1 MSRRRILLSHLLV
14 LLSLAIGANP
24 LLAVDSALE
33 SSFVQ
38 PPADSRPRCYW
49 YWLDGYVSK
58 EGITKDL
65 EAMRDVGIGGAFIGI
80 IGGQSGQPH
89 NPQAPADL
97 SDAWWDLIIH
107 AVREGT
113 RTGVNIGLFNGP
125 GWSQSGGPW
134 VKPEQSMR
142 YLANSEIR
150 VTGPKK
156 IREKLPAPEG
166 AFQQVAV
173 LAYPAPQGD
182 ATAMPIRAR
191 EKNAVHFE
199 SAEPFTARS
208 LTLHPARAMG
218 ALAELYAS
226 DDGKEFRLIKKFE
239 ALRHNQMLG
248 VGPVALAPVT
258 ITFPAV
264 TARYFRLDIRQNPA
278 TPNGTQP
285 VGWGSFP
292 LDFSADQ
299 CLREIVLSSAAR
311 IDAWADKSMLKMYQG
326 PVPPHDYYSW
336 PLSQQPEDGA
346 LALDSNKVINLTS
359 KVAADGSLEWNVPA
373 GEWIIQRS
381 GMLPTQVTN
390 VPATPATTG
399 LEVDKMSRA
408 ALKAHFDAYVG
419 EVLRRTTPAE
429 RKSFT
434 HVIADSYETG
444 PQNWTDGFEKEF
456 QQHYGYDPLPFLP
469 VLTGRVVQSAAASDR
484 FLWDLRRLVAEKIAR
499 DYVGGLRELC
509 QQNGLKLWLENYGHW
524 GFPSEFLY
532 YGGQSD
538 EVGGEFWVGQTV
550 KNGEIRAASSAAHIY
565 GLRDVWSEAYTGG
578 PNMRNTPRD
587 LKAQGDESFCEG
599 VTQFVLH
606 VNIHQPDDKKHPG
619 MAAWFGTEFNRH
631 NTWFS
636 ESKSWID
643 YLRRS
648 TVLLREGYSA
658 ADVAYFIGEDAPKMK
673 GMRQPE
679 IPPGYDWDFVNS
691 DVILNRFH
699 VKDNKLVL
707 PEGTSYH
714 VLVLPDYPTMRPEVL
729 AKIAGFVAAGVTV
742 VGKPPERSPSQQ
754 NQPSSD
760 ERVKQL
766 AAQLWE
772 SGKIAPV
779 DDLAPVLARL
789 NLSPVVEAP
798 SGIGWKHRR
807 STNADTYFLCNPTAS
822 AQKATISF
830 RDHRPHAT
838 LWHADTGRIE
848 LAKTRLEKG
857 RAILDLNLDPS
868 ASVFVVFSDKV
879 PSKASPTTSRE
890 PVRPTGKL
898 EITRAAYEAL
908 SGAGSGDVT
917 ERVRA
922 AMRDGKLEIS
932 TSPDELGGDPAY
944 GHVKQLKVEYVFNGA
959 PGTAIAPEGARLV
972 LPPLPEVPGPWK
984 VDFPSRAVTFDKL
997 ISWTDHPEQDIKFHS
1012 GSATYSTKFNL
1023 SDAKS
1028 PIQLDLGQVEA
1039 LATITVNGK
1048 EFPTL
1053 WKYPY
1058 QLDIT
1063 PALRQGTNELSIRVT
1078 NAWNN
1083 RLVGDAQ
1090 APPEQRVSWSSS
1102 NLIGAGHPLLP
1113 AGLLGPVTLRKF
1125 KSSPLHRQP
1134 SH

>member
-1 MSRRRILLSHLLV
+1 MLIV
-14 LLSLAIGANP
+14 GPLAAK
-24 LLAVDSALE
+24 DSNIE
-33 SSFVQ
+33 SAFLH

-49 YWLDGYVSK
+49 YWLDGFVSK
-58 EGITKDL
+58 DGITKDL
-65 EAMRDVGIGGAFIGI
+65 EAMRDVGIGGAYIGI
-80 IGGQSGQPH
+80 IGGQSGQAH

-97 SDAWWDLIIH
+97 SEAWWDLIVH
-107 AVREGT
+107 AIREGS

-142 YLANSEIR
+142 YLAHSEIR
-150 VTGPKK
+150 VTGPKR

-166 AFQQVAV
+166 TFQPIAV
-173 LAYPAPQGD
+173 LAYPAPHGD
-182 ATAMPIRAR
+182 GAAMPVRAR

-226 DDGKEFRLIKKFE
+226 DDGKDFRLVRKFE

-258 ITFPAV
+258 VAFPAV

-299 CLREIVLSSAAR
+299 CLREVVLSSAAR
-311 IDAWADKSMLKMYQG
+311 IDAWADKSLLKMYQG

-336 PLSQQPEDGA
+336 PLSQEPEDGA
-346 LALDSNKVINLTS
+346 LALDSNQVINLT
-359 KVAADGSLEWNVPA
+359 ARTTADGMLEWDVPA

-381 GMLPTQVTN
+381 GMLPTRVTN

-408 ALKAHFDAYVG
+408 ALKSHFDAYIG

-444 PQNWTDGFEKEF
+444 PQNWTDGFEKDF

-469 VLTGRVVQSAAASDR
+469 VLTGRVVRSAGASDR
-484 FLWDLRRLVAEKIAR
+484 FLWDLRRLVADKIAR

-509 QQNGLKLWLENYGHW
+509 HQNGLKLWLENYGHW

-538 EVGGEFWVGQTV
+538 EIGGEFWVGQTV

-565 GLRDVWSEAYTGG
+565 GLRDVWAEAYTGG

-599 VTQFVLH
+599 VSQLVLH
-606 VNIHQPDDKKHPG
+606 VNIHQPDDAKRPG

-631 NTWFS
+631 NTWFA
-636 ESKSWID
+636 ESKTWID

-648 TVLLREGYSA
+648 TVLLREGYPV

-679 IPPGYDWDFVNS
+679 IPAGYDWDFVNA
-691 DVILNRFH
+691 DVILNRFQI
-699 VKDNKLVL
+699 KDRKLVL
-707 PEGTSYH
+707 PEGTSYQ

-729 AKIAGFVAAGVTV
+729 AKIAEFVAAGVTV
-742 VGKPPERSPSQQ
+742 VGKAPERSPSQQ
-754 NQPSSD
+754 NQPTAD

-766 AAQLWE
+766 ADQLWE
-772 SGKIAPV
+772 HGEIAPV
-779 DDLAPVLARL
+779 DDLVPVLTRL
-789 NLSPVVEAP
+789 NVMPAVVAP
-798 SGIGWKHRR
+798 SEIGWKHRR
-807 STNADTYFLCNPTAS
+807 SANSDIYFLCNPTAS
-822 AQKATISF
+822 QRTVTVSF
-830 RDHRPHAT
+830 RDYRPHAS
-838 LWHADTGRIE
+838 LWHADSGRIE
-848 LAKTRLEKG
+848 TIAHLEAHQ
-857 RAILDLNLDPS
+857 RAAIELTLDPS
-868 ASVFVVFSDKV
+868 GSVFVVFSDEI
-879 PSKASPTTSRE
+879 PSKASPATARK
-890 PVRPTGKL
+890 PVRPTGNLK
-898 EITRAAYEAL
+898 ITRATYEAL
-908 SGAGSGDVT
+908 SGAGASDVT
-917 ERVRA
+917 GRVRS
-922 AMRDGKLEIS
+922 AMRDGWLEIS
-932 TSPDELGGDPAY
+932 ASPDDLGGDPAY
-944 GHVKQLKVEYVFNGA
+944 GHVKQLKIEYVFNGK
-959 PGTAIAPEGARLV
+959 PGTASITDGGHLLV
-972 LPPLPEVPGPWK
+972 PPPPEVPGPWK
-984 VDFPSRAVTFDKL
+984 VEFPSRTVTFDKL

-1012 GSATYSTKFNL
+1012 GSAIYSAKFSL
-1023 SDAKS
+1023 SDVKS
-1028 PIQLDLGQVEA
+1028 PIQLDLGRVES
-1039 LATITVNGK
+1039 LATVTVNGT

-1058 QLDIT
+1058 RLDIT
-1063 PALRQGTNELSIRVT
+1063 PALRKGGNEIKVRVT

-1090 APPEQRVSWSSS
+1090 LPLEQRASWTSSDAVE
-1102 NLIGAGHPLLP
+1102 AGQPLLT
-1113 AGLLGPVTLRKF
+1113 AGLIGPVTLQKVE
-1125 KSSPLHRQP
+1125 
-1134 SH
+1134 

>member
-1 MSRRRILLSHLLV
+1 MSRTPTFLLRLFVS
-14 LLSLAIGANP
+14 LSLVIAARP
-24 LLAVDSALE
+24 LFAVDAELE
-33 SSFVQ
+33 SAFTQ

-65 EAMRDVGIGGAFIGI
+65 EAMRDVGIGGAYIGI

-134 VKPEQSMR
+134 VKPEESMR
-142 YLANSEIR
+142 YLAHSEIR
-150 VTGPKK
+150 VAGPKK
-156 IREKLPAPEG
+156 IREKLPAPQG
-166 AFQQVAV
+166 SFQQVAV
-173 LAYPAPQGD
+173 LAYPAPEGD

-226 DDGKEFRLIKKFE
+226 DDGKDFRLIKKFE

-258 ITFPAV
+258 VTFPAV

-299 CLREIVLSSAAR
+299 CLREVVISPAAR
-311 IDAWADKSMLKMYQG
+311 IDAWADKSLLKMYQG

-336 PLSQQPEDGA
+336 PQSEEPENGRFA
-346 LALDSNKVINLTS
+346 LGSNQIINLTS
-359 KVAADGSLEWNVPA
+359 KVAADGTLEWDVPA

-399 LEVDKMSRA
+399 LEVDKMSRS
-408 ALKAHFDAYVG
+408 ALKAHFNAYIG

-469 VLTGRVVQSAAASDR
+469 ALTGRVVQSAAASDR

-509 QQNGLKLWLENYGHW
+509 HQNGLKLWLENYGHW

-538 EVGGEFWVGQTV
+538 EIGGEFWVGQTV

-565 GLRDVWSEAYTGG
+565 GLRDVWAEAYTGG
-578 PNMRNTPRD
+578 PNMRSTPRD

-606 VNIHQPDDKKHPG
+606 VNIHQPDNTKRPG

-631 NTWFS
+631 NTWFR
-636 ESKSWID
+636 ESKAWID

-679 IPPGYDWDFVNS
+679 IPTGYDWDFVNS
-691 DVILNRFH
+691 DIILNRFQ
-699 VKDNKLVL
+699 VKDRKLVL
-707 PEGTSYH
+707 PVGTSYH
-714 VLVLPDYPTMRPEVL
+714 VLVLPDYRTMRPEVL
-729 AKIAGFVAAGVTV
+729 TKIAEFVAAGVTV

-754 NQPSSD
+754 NQPVAD

-766 AAQLWE
+766 VGSLWE

-779 DDLAPVLARL
+779 DDLAAMLTRL
-789 NLSPVVEAP
+789 NVSPAVEAP
-798 SGIGWKHRR
+798 LGIGWKHRR
-807 STNADTYFLCNPTAS
+807 SANSDIYFVCNPTNS
-822 AQKATISF
+822 VRTVTVSF
-830 RDHRPHAT
+830 RDHRPHAS
-838 LWHADTGRIE
+838 LWHADSGRME
-848 LAKTRLEKG
+848 FAKHRTEKS
-857 RAILDLNLDPS
+857 RAILDLTLDPS
-868 ASVFVVFSDKV
+868 GSVFVVFSDQAAANAV
-879 PSKASPTTSRE
+879 PNVAKK
-890 PVRPTGKL
+890 PVRPSGTL

-908 SGAGSGDVT
+908 SGVGGGDVT
-917 ERVRA
+917 EYVRA
-922 AMRDGKLEIS
+922 AISDGRLEIS
-932 TSPDELGGDPAY
+932 ANPDVLGGDPAY
-944 GHVKQLKVEYVFNGA
+944 GHVKQLKIEYVFNGKPA
-959 PGTAIAPEGARLV
+959 TATTTDGGNIV
-972 LPPLPEVPGPWK
+972 LPPPPEVPGPWK
-984 VDFPSRAVTFDKL
+984 VEFPSRAVTFEKL
-997 ISWTDHPEQDIKFHS
+997 ISWTDHQEPDIKFHS
-1012 GSATYSTKFNL
+1012 GSATYWTKFSL

-1039 LATITVNGK
+1039 LATVTVNGK

-1058 QLDIT
+1058 QLDIAS
-1063 PALRQGTNELSIRVT
+1063 ALRQGTNELKIRVT

-1090 APPEQRVSWSSS
+1090 LPQEQRISWSSS
-1102 NLIGAGHPLLP
+1102 NQIGAGHSLLP

-1125 KSSPLHRQP
+1125 K
-1134 SH
+1134 

>member
-1 MSRRRILLSHLLV
+1 MLTPRSLLSRFLV
-14 LLSLAIGANP
+14 PIALALATAP
-24 LLAVDSALE
+24 LHAVDSALE
-33 SSFVQ
+33 SAFVR

-65 EAMRDVGIGGAFIGI
+65 EAMRDVGIGGAYIGI

-113 RTGVNIGLFNGP
+113 RTGVDIGLFNGP

-142 YLANSEIR
+142 YLANTEIR
-150 VTGPKK
+150 VSGPKK
-156 IREKLPAPEG
+156 VREKLPAPEG

-182 ATAMPIRAR
+182 AAAMPIRAR

-208 LTLHPARAMG
+208 LTLHPARALG
-218 ALAELYAS
+218 ALAELHAS

-258 ITFPAV
+258 VTFPAV

-278 TPNGTQP
+278 TPHGTQP

-292 LDFSADQ
+292 LDFSVDP
-299 CLREIVLSSAAR
+299 CLREVVLSPAAR
-311 IDAWADKSMLKMYQG
+311 IDSWADKSLLKMFQG

-336 PLSQQPEDGA
+336 PLSQEPEESGLA
-346 LALDSNKVINLTS
+346 LASNKVIDLTA
-359 KVAADGSLEWNVPA
+359 KVAADGTLEWDVPA
-373 GEWIIQRS
+373 GEWVIQRS

-399 LEVDKMSRA
+399 LEVDKMNRT

-444 PQNWTDGFEKEF
+444 PQNWTEGFEKDF
-456 QQHYGYDPLPFLP
+456 QQHYGYDPRPFLP
-469 VLTGRVVQSAAASDR
+469 VLTGRVVESAAASDR

-509 QQNGLKLWLENYGHW
+509 HQQGLKLWLENYGHW

-538 EVGGEFWVGQTV
+538 EVGGEFWVGQSV

-599 VTQFVLH
+599 VSQFVLH
-606 VNIHQPDDKKHPG
+606 VNIHQPDPAKRPG

-631 NTWFS
+631 NTWFA

-648 TVLLREGYSA
+648 TVLLRDGYSA

-679 IPPGYDWDFVNS
+679 IPAGYDWDFVNS
-691 DVILNRFH
+691 DVLLNRFQ
-699 VKDNKLVL
+699 VKDRKLVL

-714 VLVLPDYPTMRPEVL
+714 ILVLPDYPTMRPELL
-729 AKIAGFVAAGVTV
+729 AKISEFVAAGVTV
-742 VGKPPERSPSQQ
+742 VGKAPERSPSQER
-754 NQPSSD
+754 QPAAD
-760 ERVKQL
+760 ERVRQL
-766 AAQLWE
+766 AGPLWE

-779 DDLAPVLARL
+779 DELAPVLARL
-789 NLSPVVEAP
+789 KVSPAVEAP
-798 SGIGWKHRR
+798 AEIGWKQRR
-807 STNADTYFLCNPTAS
+807 SATSDTYFLCNPTAS
-822 AQKATISF
+822 PRRVVASF
-830 RDHRPHAT
+830 RDHRPHAS

-848 LAKTRLEKG
+848 VARPRLENG
-857 RAILDLNLDPS
+857 RAVLDLDFDPS
-868 ASVFVVFSDKV
+868 GSVFVVFSDKA
-879 PSKASPTTSRE
+879 PANAMAAGARK
-890 PVRPTGKL
+890 PVRPSGKL

-917 ERVRA
+917 GQVRA
-922 AMRDGKLEIS
+922 ALRDGGLEIS
-932 TSPDELGGDPAY
+932 AHPDDLGGDPAY
-944 GHVKQLKVEYVFNGA
+944 GHVKQLKVEYVFNGK
-959 PGTAIAPEGARLV
+959 PGTAITPEGGRLV
-972 LPPLPEVPGPWK
+972 LPPFPELAGPWQ
-984 VDFPSRAVTFDKL
+984 VEFPSRRVTFDTL
-997 ISWTDHPEQDIKFHS
+997 ISWTDHPEQDIRFHS
-1012 GSATYSTKFNL
+1012 GSATYSTRFSLSNL
-1023 SDAKS
+1023 KS
-1028 PIQLDLGQVEA
+1028 PIHLDLGRVES
-1039 LATITVNGK
+1039 LATVTVNGT

-1053 WKYPY
+1053 WKSPY

-1063 PALRQGTNELSIRVT
+1063 PALRQGRNELKVRVT

-1090 APPEQRVSWSSS
+1090 GPPEQRGTWSSS
-1102 NLIGAGHPLLP
+1102 NVIGAGQPLLP
-1113 AGLLGPVTLRKF
+1113 AGLLGPVTLRKYE
-1125 KSSPLHRQP
+1125 
-1134 SH
+1134 

>member
-1 MSRRRILLSHLLV
+1 MLRPRTLLSRLLIPI
-14 LLSLAIGANP
+14 SLA
-24 LLAVDSALE
+24 LAVGPLHAIDAALE
-33 SSFVQ
+33 SSFAQ

-65 EAMRDVGIGGAFIGI
+65 EAMRDVGIGGAYIGI

-97 SDAWWDLIIH
+97 TNAWWNLIIH

-142 YLANSEIR
+142 YLAHTEIR

-156 IREKLPAPEG
+156 FRETLPAPEG
-166 AFQQVAV
+166 VFQQVAV

-182 ATAMPIRAR
+182 ASAMPIRAR

-199 SAEPFTARS
+199 SPEPFTARS

-218 ALAELYAS
+218 ALAELYVS
-226 DDGKEFRLIKKFE
+226 EDGKEFRLVKKFE

-258 ITFPAV
+258 VTFPAV

-299 CLREIVLSSAAR
+299 CLGEVLLSPAAR
-311 IDAWADKSMLKMYQG
+311 IDSWADKSMLKMYQG

-336 PLSQQPEDGA
+336 PLSQEPEETPLA
-346 LALDSNKVINLTS
+346 LASNNVINLTP
-359 KVAADGSLEWNVPA
+359 KVTDDGTLEWDVPA

-381 GMLPTQVTN
+381 GMRPTGVTN

-399 LEVDKMSRA
+399 LEVDKMNRA
-408 ALKAHFDAYVG
+408 ALKAHFDAYIG

-444 PQNWTDGFEKEF
+444 PQNWTDGFEKDF
-456 QQHYGYDPLPFLP
+456 QEHYGYDPLQFLP
-469 VLTGRVVQSAAASDR
+469 VLTGRVVQSSAASDR
-484 FLWDLRRLVAEKIAR
+484 FLWDLRRFVAEKIAR

-509 QQNGLKLWLENYGHW
+509 HQNGLKLWLENYGHW
-524 GFPSEFLY
+524 GFPSDFLY

-631 NTWFS
+631 NTWFA
-636 ESKSWID
+636 ESKAWID

-648 TVLLREGYSA
+648 TVLLREGYPV

-679 IPPGYDWDFVNS
+679 IPAGYDWDFVNS
-691 DVILNRFH
+691 DVILNRFQ
-699 VKDNKLVL
+699 VKDRKLVL

-729 AKIAGFVAAGVTV
+729 TKISEFVAAGVTV
-742 VGKPPERSPSQQ
+742 VGKSPERSPSQQ
-754 NQPSSD
+754 KQPAAD
-760 ERVKQL
+760 EQVKQL

-772 SGKIAPV
+772 SGKITAV

-789 NLSPVVEAP
+789 NTPPAVEAP
-798 SGIGWKHRR
+798 DGIGWKHRR
-807 STNADTYFLCNPTAS
+807 TPTSDIYFLSNPTAS
-822 AQKATISF
+822 ARKVTVSF
-830 RDHRPHAT
+830 RDHRPHAS
-838 LWHADTGRIE
+838 LWHADSGRIE
-848 LAKTRLEKG
+848 TITSLQAQQ
-857 RAILDLNLDPS
+857 RAVVELDLDPS
-868 ASVFVVFSDKV
+868 GSVFVVFSDQAPAKAV
-879 PSKASPTTSRE
+879 PAIARN
-890 PVRPTGKL
+890 PVRQPGTL

-908 SGAGSGDVT
+908 SGAGAGDVT
-917 ERVRA
+917 EHVRA
-922 AMRDGKLEIS
+922 AMRDGRLEIS
-932 TSPDELGGDPAY
+932 ANPDVLGGDPAY
-944 GHVKQLKVEYVFNGA
+944 GHVKQLKIEYLFNGKPA
-959 PGTAIAPEGARLV
+959 TATATDGGRIV
-972 LPPLPEVPGPWK
+972 LPSPPEVPGPWK
-984 VDFPSRAVTFDKL
+984 VEFPSRSVTFDKL

-1012 GSATYSTKFNL
+1012 GSATYATKFSL
-1023 SDAKS
+1023 SDVKS
-1028 PIQLDLGQVEA
+1028 PIHLDLGQVEA
-1039 LATITVNGK
+1039 LATVTVNGK

-1053 WKYPY
+1053 WKSPY

-1063 PALRQGTNELSIRVT
+1063 SALRPGSNELRIKVT

-1090 APPEQRVSWSSS
+1090 MSPEKRSSWSSS
-1102 NLIGAGHPLLP
+1102 NQIGGGHPLLP

-1125 KSSPLHRQP
+1125 K
-1134 SH
+1134 